1 MTASQSRKSARR
13 ARCLSIGHGRAHS
26 DIPPSAQIGRQFT
39 AFNAPRRSFVSR
51 SALGQLAEPAQL
63 QSLTSSA
70 ALKSP

>member
-1 MTASQSRKSARR
+1 MTAPQSRKSDRR
-13 ARCLSIGHGRAHS
+13 ARCLSFGHGRARS
-26 DIPPSAQIGRQFT
+26 DIQPLSQIARQFT
-39 AFNAPRRSFVSR
+39 AFNATRRSFVSR

>member
-13 ARCLSIGHGRAHS
+13 ARCLSTGHGRARS
-26 DIPPSAQIGRQFT
+26 DIQPSSQIVRQFT
-39 AFNAPRRSFVSR
+39 AFNATRRSFVSR
-51 SALGQLAEPAQL
+51 SALGQLAESAQL